1 MPDFVSGIVLARQ
14 FYREAVRPILDE
26 ALPGLAHA
34 AGLIGFGSE
43 VLGFDTPVSVDH
55 HWGPRVLLFL
65 GDEDCDRHTDA
76 IRDVMRRRLP
86 TMCLGWSTNFSAPD
100 LNDQGVQTTAAGAR
114 GGHQPSGGDPDSIAI
129 LPRLPGPRR
138 PGAPHRPGLADAALA
153 EAGHGHSGRAVSRW
167 RRAGR
172 GAATVG
178 LVPPRCLAL
187 PDGRRLD
194 ADRAG
199 GTSDGAG
206 GPGGRRPGLAGDRRP
221 TGPRS
226 DAAVLSHG
234 APVRPVREVVR
245 HCFQQ
250 AEGRPWPAAAPQP
263 GARRHILGRNA
274 TGAWERPTRPWPA
287 CTTAWA

>member
-1 MPDFVSGIVLARQ
+1 
-14 FYREAVRPILDE
+14 
-26 ALPGLAHA
+26 
-34 AGLIGFGSE
+34 
-43 VLGFDTPVSVDH
+43 
-55 HWGPRVLLFL
+55 
-65 GDEDCDRHTDA
+65 
-76 IRDVMRRRLP
+76 MR
-86 TMCLGWSTNFSAPD
+86 LGWSTNFSAPD

-129 LPRLPGPRR
+129 LPTDYLGLDVLAPLTAPACGRLPSRKLGTVTA
-138 PGAPHRPGLADAALA
+138 GELFHDGVGLEEVRQRL
-153 EAGHGHSGRAVSRW
+153 AGHPHDVWLYQMA
-167 RRAGR
+167 AGWTR
-172 GAATVG
+172 IGQEEH
-178 LVPPRCLAL
+178 LM
-187 PDGRRLD
+187 
-194 ADRAG
+194 G
-199 GTSDGAG
+199 GG

-263 GARRHILGRNA
+263 GARRHILAG
-274 TGAWERPTRPWPA
+274 TRPEPGRGLRGLWPA